1 MGDNCENKIKA
12 NKQWSFADLIFIIID
27 FLFINDNHAN
37 GNNTIREL
45 QLER

>member
-1 MGDNCENKIKA
+1 MGDNCETKIKA
-12 NKQWSFADLIFIIID
+12 NTHWSFADWVLIILD